1 MMKRRGF
8 TLIELLVVMAIIAVL
23 IALLLPAVQQARE
36 AARRTQ
42 CKNNLHQMGIAMHN
56 YHDTH
61 KQFPPSS
68 TSGFGRG
75 VWMYPGTG
83 PTDPNIHLHSWA
95 SLILPQLEQKNLQQE
110 INYQVSALDPDN
122 WDAASDIV
130 STYRCPTYAGSPYS
144 KANQYTTV
152 VGMDAFAVRN
162 YTAMGAL
169 NVLGLSGAVPPEG
182 MLYPGSTTGLRDVH
196 DGTTT
201 TFLLVETRE
210 ENASVWLDG
219 TSASV
224 ASRWFDFMSPPT
236 FAGNTIALN
245 HENYFISEFLFGPTN
260 TIDSKW
266 GPSSQ
271 HSDGAHHM
279 MADGS
284 VHYISDKADTTLY
297 DSLVTREGTE
307 VVPTF

>member
-1 MMKRRGF
+1 MKRRGF

-42 CKNNLHQMGIAMHN
+42 CKNNLKQMGLAMHN
-56 YHDTH
+56 YHDSH
-61 KQFPPSS
+61 KLFPPSS

-75 VWMYPGTG
+75 VWMYPGLG

-95 SLILPQLEQKNLQQE
+95 SLILPQIEQSNLQRD
-110 INYQVSALDPDN
+110 IDYNVSSLDPAN
-122 WDAASDIV
+122 RTAAGQIIA
-130 STYRCPTYAGSPYS
+130 TYICPTFSGKTRSEAS
-144 KANQYTTV
+144 QYVTG
-152 VGMDAFAVRN
+152 VGFNNFAIRN
-162 YTAMGAL
+162 YVAMGAI

-182 MLYPGSTTGLRDVH
+182 MLYPASTTGMRDVT

-201 TFLLVETRE
+201 TFMLVETRE
-210 ENASVWLDG
+210 EKASVWLDG
-219 TSASV
+219 TTASV
-224 ASRWFDFMSPPT
+224 ASRWFDVTQFPT
-236 FAGNTIALN
+236 FAGQTIALN
-245 HENYFISEFLFGPTN
+245 HEDYFITEYLYGPNN

-271 HSDGAHHM
+271 HAKGAHHM

-284 VHYISDKADTTLY
+284 VHFISDQTDTAVY
-297 DSLVTREGTE
+297 DSLVTREGSE
-307 VVPTF
+307 PVPTF